1 MAGAAYAAF
10 VTFLILVAM
19 EIVMAV
25 FCHQRKPVRLVSDED
40 QIRGVEIPLRVIM
53 KKMAG
58 IRIELRVC
66 IFHAYCGFT
75 RPAPKDSSVRNAQ
88 HRNVSWFCRF

>member
-25 FCHQRKPVRLVSDED
+25 VCHQRKPVRLVSDED
-40 QIRGVEIPLRVIM
+40 QIRGVEIPLRV
-53 KKMAG
+53 
-58 IRIELRVC
+58 V
-66 IFHAYCGFT
+66 
-75 RPAPKDSSVRNAQ
+75 
-88 HRNVSWFCRF
+88 